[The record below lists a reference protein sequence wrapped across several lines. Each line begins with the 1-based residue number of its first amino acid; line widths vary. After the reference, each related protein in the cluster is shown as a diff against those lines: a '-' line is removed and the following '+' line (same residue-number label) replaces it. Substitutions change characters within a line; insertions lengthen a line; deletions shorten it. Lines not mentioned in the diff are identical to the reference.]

1 MDGQADGGGA
11 DGIGSGHRT
20 HDDPWMGTV
29 TNVSGFLAGFS
40 LAAVVVIADAPEHF
54 RWPGVAV
61 LALTAA
67 SVVLIGTVQW
77 SRNGA
82 HYYERYSERWRR
94 GIWVAYHV
102 GIVALLAG
110 LGAAL
115 APLEGRAGMPGVAG
129 QQGLRWAA
137 LSVAFAAAVL
147 EMFIVIQTLVNRAAG
162 RISGRWPVSLRRGG

>member
-1 MDGQADGGGA
+1 MSDQAGGG
-11 DGIGSGHRT
+11 GHKPR
-20 HDDPWMGTV
+20 DDPWMGTV
-29 TNVSGFLAGFS
+29 TNLSGFMAGFS

-61 LALTAA
+61 LALTVG

-82 HYYERYSERWRR
+82 HYYERYSKRWRH
-94 GIWVAYHV
+94 GIWVAYHG
-102 GIVALLAG
+102 GIIALLAG

-115 APLEGRAGMPGVAG
+115 APLEGKAGMPGVAG

-137 LSVAFAAAVL
+137 LSVAFAAAFLEVL
-147 EMFIVIQTLVNRAAG
+147 VVIQTLVKLAAG
-162 RISGRWPVSLRRGG
+162 RIGGRWPVSLRRGG